1 MKKQDFLSY
10 ILFSLAVISGFI
22 PSAAQAQRV
31 VYEENFGTP
40 TATTLVQNYT
50 GWQNQSV
57 IYTGDGTCDIR
68 SSSASN
74 NYGMASG
81 GGNVMINDTVKWFMV
96 SGLNTAADTN
106 LSLYCGLRKTN
117 AENGSNLVV
126 EVSADSLQ
134 WTRLHLSDTL
144 PTGTGTSGWYRVR
157 YPGIPSCA
165 NLHIRFSNLAHVDYR
180 IDDLSLVV
188 GEETVLETAAKPT
201 LSPAGGTYYEPQTV
215 NITTSTEG
223 AVIYYTMD
231 NSAPT
236 DRANRYE
243 GPLTINSNCTVKAV
257 ATKENMYDSE
267 VATASYTILDTNSL
281 VILPFDIS
289 DNSNSTHT
297 DILQMRGFRGY
308 HLGSSYS
315 DGSVKFESSHAG
327 EASLVAHLDSA
338 PETLV
343 FELKGKKGGS
353 NPSAYEGVTFTVS
366 HSADGQNW
374 TPLASIF
381 GDDISLDNFTRFS
394 YTIPDHGARYIRW
407 TLQASNKGNTQ
418 LNNIKITK
426 HTDSGDST
434 AVADFN
440 PETFG
445 IYPNPTQTQFKIHL
459 GRTEVQ
465 SMTLYNL
472 LGQVVKTWEHPQE
485 SQKFTIS
492 DIPCGTYILKAI
504 TPYGTIQ
511 KKMVKY

>member
-10 ILFSLAVISGFI
+10 ILFSFAVVFGFI

-31 VYEENFGTP
+31 VYEENFGIP
-40 TATTLVQNYT
+40 TANTLVQNYT

-68 SSSASN
+68 NSSASN

-81 GGNVMINDTVKWFMV
+81 GGNVMVNDTVKWFMV
-96 SGLNTAADTN
+96 SSLNMAADTN

-117 AENGSNLVV
+117 AENGNSLVV

-134 WTRLHLSDTL
+134 WTRLHLWDTL

-165 NLHIRFSNLAHVDYR
+165 NLHIRFSNLARVDYR
-180 IDDLSLVV
+180 IDDLALVV
-188 GEETVLETAAKPT
+188 GEETMLETAAKPT
-201 LSPAGGTYYEPQTV
+201 LSPAGGTYYEPQIV

-243 GPLTINSNCTVKAV
+243 GPLTINSSCTVKAV

-289 DNSNSTHT
+289 DNSNSSHT

-338 PETLV
+338 PDTLF

-353 NPSAYEGVTFTVS
+353 NTSAYEGVTFTVS
-366 HSADGQNW
+366 YSVDGQSW
-374 TPLASIF
+374 TPLATIF
-381 GDDISLDNFTRFS
+381 GDDISVDNFTRFS
-394 YTIPDHGARYIRW
+394 YSISEHDARYIRW
-407 TLQASNKGNTQ
+407 TLQASDKGNTQ
-418 LNNIKITK
+418 LNNIRITK
-426 HTDSGDST
+426 FTEAGDST

-440 PETFG
+440 SGTFG
-445 IYPNPTQTQFKIHL
+445 IYPNPAQSDFKIHL
-459 GRTEVQ
+459 GRTTVQ

-472 LGQVVKTWEHPQE
+472 LGQTVKTWSHPQE
-485 SQKFTIS
+485 AQSFVIS
-492 DIPCGTYILKAI
+492 DIPCGTYILKVHTSSGI
-504 TPYGTIQ
+504 IQ
-511 KKMVKY
+511 KKVVKY